1 MRYLK
6 INYSYEEGEEE
17 FISPSPIF
25 LFPNT
30 MKTRLLK
37 KLRKEA
43 EKHVYLT
50 SEPHS
55 WYYRMNSPIPIEYNR
70 IIKDAP
76 KEYLNDFLTRAKEDY
91 IVYRI
96 RKIRN
101 KKSKIITGV

>member
-1 MRYLK
+1 MKKERGIY
-6 INYSYEEGEEE
+6 
-17 FISPSPIF
+17 FPSPIF
-25 LFPNT
+25 LFPNA
-30 MKTRLLK
+30 MKTKLLK
-37 KLRKEA
+37 KLRREA

-55 WYYRMNSPIPIEYNR
+55 WYYRINSPIPIEYNS

-76 KEYLNDFLTRAKEDY
+76 KEYLNAFLTRAKEDY

-101 KKSKIITGV
+101 KQSKIITGI